1 MSTNK
6 SMVSRSFWS
15 IIVGGML
22 TGMGNGSVF
31 GATLMCLMG
40 RGGFDNWGGAGS
52 TAYDPATFT
61 GFIDW
66 AMIVFGIAFVVILVV
81 GLGRHDKLELSLIH
95 ISEPTRLGMISY
107 A

>member
-1 MSTNK
+1 MSTK
-6 SMVSRSFWS
+6 KPVETRSFWLILVS
-15 IIVGGML
+15 GML

-40 RGGFDNWGGAGS
+40 RGGFAKWGGNGL

-66 AMIVFGIAFVVILVV
+66 AMIVFGLVFCVILTV
-81 GLGRHDKLELSLIH
+81 GLGRHQKVEQ
-95 ISEPTRLGMISY
+95 
-107 A
+107 AAA